1 MYPNLYYV
9 FKDWFGVEWK
19 ALSFLNTF
27 GLMVALGFLVGAWLL
42 SLELKRKEKH
52 GLLTPVE
59 ETIIVG
65 KPVSLFELLSNGL
78 IGFIFG
84 YKILGLFWHDRWP
97 QVIKKSKVSTYNVDR
112 NYIASIFIYI
122 DNFSGIS
129 EFVEAHQD
137 DLEKYFEFTCGVPS
151 HDTYQRL
158 WSAINPE

>member
-84 YKILGLFWHDRWP
+84 YKILGLFWHDR
-97 QVIKKSKVSTYNVDR
+97 
-112 NYIASIFIYI
+112 
-122 DNFSGIS
+122 
-129 EFVEAHQD
+129 
-137 DLEKYFEFTCGVPS
+137 
-151 HDTYQRL
+151 
-158 WSAINPE
+158 